1 MMELLNLQ
9 LLPADMLCKLQN
21 KYYCVKIFIMKK
33 ILLIIFAF
41 IFMQFPVSAQDTNL
55 TFLYI
60 NGSNNNDTKMKN
72 WYIKG
77 VNKLHPVMK
86 KKFEK
91 NSTINK
97 WSQDNKLVIEETPQI
112 FFWGYD
118 SKTDLDFVKE
128 RLNISK
134 AYSSTLAYEVRSLLT
149 QFMHDAIWVQKTHN
163 MLPIIDELNDRV
175 KEQADKG
182 QNVIMY
188 GYSAGTFVT
197 YQYLLYKLPYINFEN
212 LFKAVNAEEDF
223 LEFVKANPQKDTCL
237 SALTHDKGNL
247 GVLTNTGH
255 LVLNQNKE
263 NLKENYLKMNEAT
276 EKYCAPKGYVRGV
289 VNFASPIPLF
299 YSDLADPNY
308 EINFYNKYML
318 KYILENG
325 IYFLTVNFRE
335 DPLGFPSSNNLTISQ
350 IEDKL
355 NMKIENPS
363 GVVYDH
369 SSVWSKRS
377 ALFAHTSYWSARGTF
392 ANGVVKSF
400 INGTKFQYD
409 TKYQEKV
416 LKKKSRKSEVL

>member
-1 MMELLNLQ
+1 
-9 LLPADMLCKLQN
+9 
-21 KYYCVKIFIMKK
+21 
-33 ILLIIFAF
+33 
-41 IFMQFPVSAQDTNL
+41 MQFSVCAQDTNL

-91 NSTINK
+91 NSTIKK
-97 WSQDNKLVIEETPQI
+97 WSQNNKLVIEDTPQI
-112 FFWGYD
+112 FFWGYN
-118 SKTDLDFVKE
+118 SKTDLDFVKD

-134 AYSSTLAYEVRSLLT
+134 AFSSTLAYEIRSLLT

-163 MLPIIDELNDRV
+163 MLPIIDDLNDRV
-175 KEQADKG
+175 KEQSAKG
-182 QNVIMY
+182 QNVILY

-197 YQYLLYKLPYINFEN
+197 YQYLLYKLPYIKFEE
-212 LFKAVNAEEDF
+212 LFKAVNADDEL
-223 LEFVKANPQKDTCL
+223 LEFVKANPQNDTCL
-237 SALTHDKGNL
+237 SALTHDKGNV

-255 LVLNQNKE
+255 FVLNQNKE
-263 NLKENYLKMNEAT
+263 NLKENYLKMNDAT
-276 EKYCAPKGYVRGV
+276 AKYCAPDGYVRGV

-318 KYILENG
+318 KYVLENG

-335 DPLGFPSSNNLTISQ
+335 DPLGFPSSNNMTISQ

-355 NMKIENPS
+355 NIKIENPS

>member
-1 MMELLNLQ
+1 
-9 LLPADMLCKLQN
+9 
-21 KYYCVKIFIMKK
+21 MKK
-33 ILLIIFAF
+33 ILLILLAV

-112 FFWGYD
+112 FFWGYN

-223 LEFVKANPQKDTCL
+223 LEFVKANPQNDTCL

>member
-1 MMELLNLQ
+1 
-9 LLPADMLCKLQN
+9 
-21 KYYCVKIFIMKK
+21 MKK
-33 ILLIIFAF
+33 ILLTILAF
-41 IFMQFPVSAQDTNL
+41 IFMQFSVCAQDTNL

-91 NSTINK
+91 NSTIKK
-97 WSQDNKLVIEETPQI
+97 WSQNNKLVIEDTPQI
-112 FFWGYD
+112 FFWCYN
-118 SKTDLDFVKE
+118 SKTDLDFVKD

-134 AYSSTLAYEVRSLLT
+134 AFSSTLAYEIRSLLT

-163 MLPIIDELNDRV
+163 MLPIIDDLNDRV
-175 KEQADKG
+175 KEQSAKG
-182 QNVIMY
+182 QNVILY

-197 YQYLLYKLPYINFEN
+197 YQYLLYKLSYIKFEE
-212 LFKAVNAEEDF
+212 LFKAVNADDEL
-223 LEFVKANPQKDTCL
+223 LEFVKANPQNDTCL
-237 SALTHDKGNL
+237 SALTHDKGNV

-255 LVLNQNKE
+255 FVLNQNKE
-263 NLKENYLKMNEAT
+263 NLKENYLKMNDAT
-276 EKYCAPKGYVRGV
+276 AKYCAPDGYVRGV

-318 KYILENG
+318 KYVLENG

-335 DPLGFPSSNNLTISQ
+335 DPLGFPSSNNMTISQ

-355 NMKIENPS
+355 NIKIENPS

-392 ANGVVKSF
+392 ANVVVKSL
-400 INGTKFQYD
+400 INVTKFQYY